1 MAPETILFGADYS
14 VYVRIARMALIEKGV
29 DHRLVSIDAFS
40 EEGLPDWYL
49 AIHPFGKIPA
59 FEHHGFR
66 LFETAAITRYVD
78 EAFEGPPLQLLD
90 APERAVMNQIIG
102 MLDAYAYRTLVWDIY
117 VERIARP
124 RDGKTSDEAKIAAAL
139 PAAERCLS
147 AITRA
152 KRPGQWL
159 LGDQLS
165 LADLHAAPML
175 AYFMQTPEGC
185 DMLSEFGEL
194 SAWWAKVSALASF
207 EATRPAP

>member
-40 EEGLPDWYL
+40 EKGLPDWYL

-185 DMLSEFGEL
+185 DMLSEFGDL